1 MVKAATTEE
10 YARRLAKVDQAIE
23 QNLDA
28 PLSPQQLAKVAAFA
42 PHHFHRIFRAQRG
55 ETVMQRVRRLR
66 LLRAAKALTF
76 SSASVLEVAL
86 AAGYSSHEAFTRAF
100 TEHFGCTP
108 SAYRATPTPRIEEF
122 LQRTDAAAIPEVEI
136 RPLASLRVAS
146 LRHTGPFADVGSAFG
161 ALTGWAISNGLW
173 PRRHVGLCPDD
184 PDLVATDQLRMDAC
198 VVLEDDDTFP
208 ATTNLP
214 VVERTVASGRY
225 AIALHRGSYATLS
238 ETYLGLI
245 GHWLPTTR
253 ELPTDAPILERYL
266 NDPTQT
272 KEADLLT
279 EVCLPLSSS

>member
-10 YARRLAKVDQAIE
+10 YEKRLAKVDQAIE

-28 PLSPQQLAKVAAFA
+28 PLSPTQLAKVAAFA

-76 SSASVLEVAL
+76 SATSVLEIAL

-100 TEHFGCTP
+100 TEHFGLTP
-108 SAYRATPTPRIEEF
+108 SAYRATPSSRIERFRAHATTTEMG
-122 LQRTDAAAIPEVEI
+122 VEI
-136 RPLASLRVAS
+136 RTLSALRVAS
-146 LRHTGPFADVGSAFG
+146 LRHTGAFAEVGSTFG

-184 PDLVATDQLRMDAC
+184 PDLVDTEQLRMDAC
-198 VVLEDDDTFP
+198 VVLEENDIFP
-208 ATTNLP
+208 AATTLP
-214 VVERTVASGRY
+214 VTERNIAGGRY
-225 AIALHRGSYATLS
+225 AIATHRGSYATLS

-253 ELPTDAPILERYL
+253 ELPTDAPILEVYL